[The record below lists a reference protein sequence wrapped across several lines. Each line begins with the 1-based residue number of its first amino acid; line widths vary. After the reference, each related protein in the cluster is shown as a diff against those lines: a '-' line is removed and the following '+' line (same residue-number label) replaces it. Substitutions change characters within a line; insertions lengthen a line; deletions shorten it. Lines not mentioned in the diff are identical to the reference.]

1 MKKILTYLFLISFNF
16 LTPSHSEEISDIKIE
31 GFRIGDSLL
40 NHLSKLEI
48 VNEIKANKNAYD
60 YLTDKYGEV
69 YLYSNSFKEYDLV
82 SFFVK
87 QNDKDYI
94 INDIR
99 GAIVYDNKIE
109 KCYKKQKKISE
120 ELFLKFK
127 NAKIAKND
135 LKFPWDSNGK
145 SHSLNIT
152 FTLNTGDVITVS
164 CSEYEKSI
172 KIKNGYEDGYSLS
185 ITKREVQDWLTNY

>member
-69 YLYSNSFKEYDLV
+69 YFYSNSFKEYDLV

>member
-16 LTPSHSEEISDIKIE
+16 LTPSYSEEISDIKIE

-99 GAIVYDNKIE
+99 GAIIYDNKIE

-120 ELFLKFK
+120 EFFLKFK

-135 LKFPWDSNGK
+135 LKFPWDSTGK

>member
-1 MKKILTYLFLISFNF
+1 MKKILSYLFLISFNF
-16 LTPSHSEEISDIKIE
+16 LTLSYSEEISDINIE
-31 GFRIGDSLL
+31 GFKIGDSLL

-99 GAIVYDNKIE
+99 GAIFYDNKIE
-109 KCYKKQKKISE
+109 KCYKKQKKISQ

-127 NAKIAKND
+127 NAKIKKND
-135 LKFPWDSNGK
+135 LKFPWDPTGK

-152 FTLNTGDVITVS
+152 FTLNTGDVIQVS
-164 CSEYEKSI
+164 CSVYEKSI

-185 ITKREVQDWLTNY
+185 ITKKEVQDWLTNY